1 MGFAICAFIPASM
14 QSLIS
19 SWNAFAVI
27 AMMGIS
33 FVSLRF
39 NINHN
44 TLLIIPGTLHFV
56 PPRLYSPHYWYTH
69 TIPYSDRFC
78 DMYIFYNC
86 PQSKALEQLLI
97 ERGPTRDGILTWVK
111 NKVKINCVKRGR
123 YKFSSQIV
131 KWFLYLGCDM
141 IHKNTKS
148 P

>member
-1 MGFAICAFIPASM
+1 MEPNSVF
-14 QSLIS
+14 
-19 SWNAFAVI
+19 
-27 AMMGIS
+27 
-33 FVSLRF
+33 F
-39 NINHN
+39 NINNN

-97 ERGPTRDGILTWVK
+97 ERGPTRDDILTWVK

-131 KWFLYLGCDM
+131 KWFLYLWCDM

-148 P
+148 PYKYGLFTWAGNGTWTHDLRITNASLYRLS